1 MTTEVRKRNAAEAS
15 LAFVEPGMVLG
26 LGTGS
31 TAAHMIEM
39 LGAKVRR
46 GLAVTAVPTSAATAR
61 LAIEHGVP
69 LVDLERVE
77 RLDLTIDGADEIDPA
92 LNLIKGGGGALLRE
106 KIVAQLSRRMIVIAD
121 AAKRVPQLGA
131 FPLPVEVI
139 PFAAV
144 ALVARLTALGCTAAL
159 RLADGARM
167 VTDEGNNIIDC
178 AFDRIDRPAE
188 LAATLSAIAGVV
200 EHGLF
205 LGTAERAL
213 IGTDIGV
220 DEIVGGVDEIVG
232 GVDEIV
238 GGVDGVAAERAP

>member
-1 MTTEVRKRNAAEAS
+1 MTAEAQKRHAAEAS
-15 LAFVEPGMVLG
+15 LEFVETGMVLG

-31 TAAHMIEM
+31 TAALMIAL

-61 LAIEHGVP
+61 LAQEHGVP
-69 LVDLERVE
+69 LVDLDRVE

-106 KIVAQLSRRMIVIAD
+106 KIVAQFSARMIVIAD
-121 AAKRVPQLGA
+121 TSKRAPHLGGY
-131 FPLPVEVI
+131 PLPVEVT

-144 ALVARLTALGCTAAL
+144 ALVSRLAALGCAARL
-159 RLADGARM
+159 RLADGERM

-188 LAATLSAIAGVV
+188 LAGTLAAMPGVV

-205 LGTAERAL
+205 LGVAERAL
-213 IGTDIGV
+213 IGTDDGV
-220 DEIVGGVDEIVG
+220 DEVVR
-232 GVDEIV
+232 
-238 GGVDGVAAERAP
+238 DGAP